1 MPELQLRPDIAAAYS
16 RVKNKFGMK
25 NEMKHLAEYLQQ
37 GEVVEELTGGLLKGR
52 GNGLLA
58 LTDRRVVFLF
68 HGVINKGLEE
78 FRLQQLTSVGMT
90 GGLMW
95 AAINLTVAGATQSI
109 ENVDKTDAKRVVP
122 AIRDAIS
129 RAQASPVA
137 TPVASEGP
145 DVIAQ
150 IAKLKELHDAGILT
164 DEEFGAK
171 KAELLARL

>member
-137 TPVASEGP
+137 SEGP